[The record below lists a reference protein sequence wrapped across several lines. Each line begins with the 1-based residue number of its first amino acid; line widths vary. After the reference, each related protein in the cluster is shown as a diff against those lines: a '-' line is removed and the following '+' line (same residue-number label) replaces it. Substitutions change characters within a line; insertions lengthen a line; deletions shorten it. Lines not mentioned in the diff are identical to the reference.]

1 MPLQDQNKASFFF
14 LRSDVSNAT
23 QLPYI
28 SSAQEERVSKE
39 LIPLAAAILVANE
52 QMPSDKRN
60 NNNNSNDTDSLKSF
74 SSWLCFD
81 EEEEEKKDNNEPVS
95 YQDKKE

>member
-1 MPLQDQNKASFFF
+1 MSFQDQNKASFFF
-14 LRSDVSNAT
+14 LRSDVSNTT

-28 SSAQEERVSKE
+28 SSTQEERVSKE

-52 QMPSDKRN
+52 QMSSDKRN
-60 NNNNSNDTDSLKSF
+60 NSNSNDTDSLKSF

-81 EEEEEKKDNNEPVS
+81 EEEEKKKDSNEPIS

>member
-1 MPLQDQNKASFFF
+1 MSFQDKNKASFFF

-39 LIPLAAAILVANE
+39 LIPLAAAILVASE
-52 QMPSDKRN
+52 QMSSDKRN
-60 NNNNSNDTDSLKSF
+60 NSNSNDTDSLKSF

-81 EEEEEKKDNNEPVS
+81 EEEEKKKDNNESVS